1 LKEKIKRVE
10 DDLKYTCVDCMN
22 VRSNKYYEALNDI
35 EKLISCK
42 YETLDPLAKQQIQ
55 NIISKAKDGGN
66 NEKQR

>member
-1 LKEKIKRVE
+1 MKEKIKRVE